1 MNKSNHLIAASR
13 VAVAVAAVCASLSA
27 PAFAADNKALL
38 DLMLKKG
45 VITQKD
51 YDEFVDATRDADENK
66 AFKEKRVDQ
75 DLAKANAYM
84 QKNADAGQVMKS
96 GLGIQSADGENSIQL
111 TGRIHMDYRNYSH
124 TAAAGSTVDPLQ
136 DAFEVRRA
144 RLGVKGQFMKDWK
157 YEIVGNYGMSNNGMS
172 SGSTEI
178 DVAYVDYAA
187 NPAASVRFG
196 KFKMPFSLEQLTSSN
211 NIDFMERSLIGQS
224 DKELVPGKETGL
236 MLFGSPVS
244 GATYAVAVSTGR
256 GNNDATY
263 DKPDFIARGTVNA
276 AKVFAGNDSLV
287 THLGLAYSN
296 GELKGM
302 TPATERTETRT
313 MSGFFKAGSALT
325 GPVTRQRMGLE
336 AAVAYE
342 AFKVQAEYFDY
353 KYEGGNRTDKFNGYY
368 VQAMYNL
375 TGEKHN
381 YSNSSGTFGW
391 IKPNQPFS
399 LAKGGLGAWQVG
411 LRYSKFDASD
421 VTAAAGTTNLADS
434 MTAGLTW
441 FVNDNARVMLNYS
454 TTDFNGNAVG
464 AAGAQITKDRAVM
477 LRAQLSF

>member
-96 GLGIQSADGENSIQL
+96 GLGIQSADGESSIQL
-111 TGRIHMDYRNYSH
+111 TGRIHMDYRNYGR
-124 TAAAGSTVDPLQ
+124 TAASGSTVDPLQ

-157 YEIVGNYGMSNNGMS
+157 YELVGNYGMSGNGMS

-211 NIDFMERSLIGQS
+211 NIDFMERSLVGQS
-224 DKELVPGKETGL
+224 DKELVPGKETGV
-236 MLFGSPVS
+236 MLFGAPVA
-244 GATYAVAVSTGR
+244 GATYAVALSTGR

-263 DKPDFIARGTVNA
+263 DKPDVIARGTINA
-276 AKVFAGNDSLV
+276 SKLFAGSDSLV

-302 TPATERTETRT
+302 TPGSERDEARA
-313 MSGFFKAGSALT
+313 MPGFFKAASALT

-342 AFKVQAEYFDY
+342 AMKVQAEYFDY

-368 VQAMYNL
+368 VQALYNL

-381 YSNSSGTFGW
+381 YSNSAGTFGW
-391 IKPNQPFS
+391 IKPSQPFS
-399 LAKGGLGAWQVG
+399 LSKGGLGAWQVG
-411 LRYSKFDASD
+411 VRYSKFDASD

>member
-1 MNKSNHLIAASR
+1 MSNSKNIIAVKRAAI
-13 VAVAVAAVCASLSA
+13 AVATVCASLSA
-27 PAFAADNKALL
+27 PAIAADNKALL

-51 YDEFVDATRDADENK
+51 YDEFVETTRDADENK

-84 QKNADAGQVMKS
+84 QKNAESGQVMKS
-96 GLGIQSADGENSIQL
+96 GLGIQSADGESSIQL
-111 TGRIHMDYRNYSH
+111 TGRIHMDYRNYGR
-124 TAAAGSTVDPLQ
+124 TFADGSSTDPLQ
-136 DAFEVRRA
+136 NAFEVRRA

-157 YEIVGNYGMSNNGMS
+157 YEIVGNYGMSANGMGS
-172 SGSTEI
+172 SSTEI

-244 GATYAVAVSTGR
+244 GATYAVALSTGR

-276 AKVFAGNDSLV
+276 SKLFAMSDALV
-287 THLGLAYSN
+287 THLGVAYSK
-296 GELKGM
+296 GDLKTM
-302 TPATERTETRT
+302 TPGSERDETRA
-313 MSGFFKAGSALT
+313 MPGFFKAKTALT

-342 AFKVQAEYFDY
+342 ALKVQAEYFDY
-353 KYEGGNRTDKFNGYY
+353 KYEGSNQTDKFNGYY
-368 VQAMYNL
+368 AQVVYNL

-411 LRYSKFDASD
+411 LRFSNFDASD
-421 VTAAAGTTNLADS
+421 VEAASGTTNKATAA
-434 MTAGLTW
+434 TAGLTW
-441 FVNDNARVMLNYS
+441 FVNDYARFMLNYT
-454 TTDFNGNAVG
+454 TTDFDGNAVG
-464 AAGAQITKDRAVM
+464 AAGAQIKKDRALM